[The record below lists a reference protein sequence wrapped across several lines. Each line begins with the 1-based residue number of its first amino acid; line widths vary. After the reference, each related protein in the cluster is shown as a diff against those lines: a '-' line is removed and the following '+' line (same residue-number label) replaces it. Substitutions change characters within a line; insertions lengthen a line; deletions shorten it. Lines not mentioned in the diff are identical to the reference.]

1 MSLDIML
8 IKTSDGSFKPAT
20 LEDLEACKSLK
31 IGKEFGCTLTQLR
44 NGKFH
49 RKLFSLLKFAYD
61 NSERVTSDFDG
72 EKVEQSF
79 TRFRQDLVILAGYYD
94 VDVAINGDVRA
105 TAQSLQY
112 GKCTQELA
120 EAIYSDVLDVICQKV
135 FSDGRYTRESLLEIS
150 EELTRY
156 AA

>member
-20 LEDLEACKSLK
+20 LEDVEASKSLK

-49 RKLFSLLKFAYD
+49 RKLFSLLVFAYD
-61 NSERVTSDFDG
+61 NSERVTAEYQG
-72 EKVEQSF
+72 KEVEQSF
-79 TRFRQDLVILAGYYD
+79 TRFRQDLVALAGYYHTD
-94 VDVAINGDVRA
+94 VTTNGDVRV

-112 GKCTQELA
+112 GKCSQELA
-120 EAIYSDVLDVICQKV
+120 EAIYSDVLDVISQKV
-135 FSDGRYTRESLLEIS
+135 FTDGSYSRDELEAVSD
-150 EELTRY
+150 ELMRF